1 MNDDSYV
8 ISLKR
13 DNGKLGFLFPIMSV
27 TALIILIVLIN
38 VIPLLFLG
46 NYIFFTLMISLG
58 LIFLEVKLVRSLK
71 VEYEIEI
78 NGDNV
83 SVGKI
88 IDGKKR
94 DDLAEFSL
102 RQCEFIGP
110 VTADEFKY
118 DSEKSD
124 FVLNC
129 TSKRNIEMD
138 EAVWFFYV
146 PENSYKYT
154 VVFEFDAQMYPI
166 VRRYNAHR
174 TYSRNMRG

>member
-13 DNGKLGFLFPIMSV
+13 DNGKIGFLFPILSV

-38 VIPLLFLG
+38 IIPLLFFG
-46 NYIFFTLMISLG
+46 NYIFFTGMASLG
-58 LIFLEVKLVRSLK
+58 LIFLEVKLIRSLR
-71 VEYEIEI
+71 VEYELEI
-78 NGDNV
+78 NGELV

-94 DDLAEFSL
+94 VDLAGFSL

-110 VTADEFKY
+110 VTADDFKY
-118 DSEKSD
+118 DSEKAD

-129 TSKRNIEMD
+129 TSLRKFELND
-138 EAVWFFYV
+138 TTWFFYV
-146 PENSYKYT
+146 PENNYT
-154 VVFEFDAQMYPI
+154 YIVVFEFDAQMYPI
-166 VRRYNAHR
+166 FRRYNAHR
-174 TYSRNMRG
+174 TFTRNMRG